1 MNRGDALDLLTRCM
15 YEDLE
20 HMDPTDDRSWDEL
33 TERERELY
41 CNVMAKLVD
50 RRSLMLRAMG
60 DRFADDDMIY
70 GRSQRSE

>member
-50 RRSLMLRAMG
+50 RRSLMLRAMSH
-60 DRFADDDMIY
+60 RFADDDMIY